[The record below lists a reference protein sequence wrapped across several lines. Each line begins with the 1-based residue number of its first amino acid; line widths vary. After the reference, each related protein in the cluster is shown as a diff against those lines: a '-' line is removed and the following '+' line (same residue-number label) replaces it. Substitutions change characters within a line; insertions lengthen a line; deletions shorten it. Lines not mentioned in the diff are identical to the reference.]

1 MGRPGKCALE
11 VEGRGGST
19 RGKEMPISPFSLF
32 LFPILLKLKL
42 SHRAASTQHVVRNSL
57 WVLDVEK
64 RDSNF
69 RVSKSTS
76 VTPKRSRG
84 ANTERFGA
92 FAALSKGHKNAKSP

>member
-1 MGRPGKCALE
+1 MERPGKCALE

-19 RGKEMPISPFSLF
+19 QGKEIANSPFFLF
-32 LFPILLKLKL
+32 LFPILLNLKL

-57 WVLDVEK
+57 WVLDVGK

-76 VTPKRSRG
+76 VAPKMSRG
-84 ANTERFGA
+84 CE
-92 FAALSKGHKNAKSP
+92 H